1 MPHRQ
6 EADETHAS
14 DDMAGSAVTAGN
26 GEDQP
31 RLLIE
36 VERLVHL
43 KRQMPLVLMA
53 NVVVAPFVAA
63 ALGETL
69 GRRGMYLWAG
79 SLIVLSLL
87 RWLWVR
93 AQPRAESWAAQRRQ
107 ALGYVIGSGLSGLI
121 WGLLGM
127 LAILSDKGLEP
138 VYALLFLCGMVAGGV
153 GSLATLPP
161 VYFAFAIPAIS
172 PVIILYGLMPETARN
187 IYAFAAVVFL
197 SVNLGYAVNLGRTVR
212 RTIELRFENEDL
224 IGRLEAARSRA
235 ERESELKSRFL
246 QSASHDLRQP
256 LQAVT
261 LLLSDI
267 AEQLPEAGGD
277 KIAQAQGSVLSLSN
291 LLDRL
296 LEASRAGAGDMKPQ
310 LAQLP
315 LSAMLSGLAFEFQ
328 QQALDRGVALSIVD
342 SRAAVLSDDLMLT
355 QILRNYLSN
364 ALRHARSRVV
374 LGARRRG
381 EHIRLE
387 VWDDGPGIPE
397 SQHRAI
403 FDAFYQ
409 IGNPERDPR
418 RGHGLGLAIV
428 SSMAQLL
435 GIGHGLR
442 SVPGRG
448 SVFFVELPQSKVAP
462 PAATPP
468 PEPPLTEGRPVQ
480 AEIMLIEDN
489 DTLRQITTDM
499 IARWGYQVEAL
510 PDGDAALA
518 AVEAGSRPHLLIS
531 DLMLPGTRDGLETA
545 KALSRHLGT
554 GLPVAIVTGNAG
566 AIDHAR
572 QMSTGLSRLS
582 VLKKPLLPG
591 RLKAWIEAELA
602 ARAP

>member
-6 EADETHAS
+6 DE
-14 DDMAGSAVTAGN
+14 SAHL
-26 GEDQP
+26 
-31 RLLIE
+31 LLIE
-36 VERLVHL
+36 AERLSHL
-43 KRQMPLVLMA
+43 KRQMPLVLLA
-53 NVVVAPFVAA
+53 NVLVAPFVAL

-69 GRRGMYLWAG
+69 GSGGMWLWAG
-79 SLIVLSLL
+79 GLIGLSIL

-93 AQPRAESWAAQRRQ
+93 AQRPPQDWTAQRLQ
-107 ALGYVIGSGLSGLI
+107 TAGYIIGSGLSGLL

-127 LAILSDKGLEP
+127 LAILCDKGLEP
-138 VYALLFLCGMVAGGV
+138 IYALLFLCGMVAGGI
-153 GSLATLPP
+153 GSLSTVPP

-197 SVNLGYAVNLGRTVR
+197 SVNLGYAVNLGRTIR

-256 LQAVT
+256 LHAVT

-267 AEQLPEAGGD
+267 SEQVPEKGST
-277 KIAQAQGSVLSLSN
+277 KIEQAQSSVLSLSN

-310 LAQLP
+310 LQPLP
-315 LSAMLSGLAFEFQ
+315 LCGLLRNLSFEYEHEAR
-328 QQALDRGVALSIVD
+328 QAGMKLTIVET
-342 SRAAVLSDDLMLT
+342 SRAVLSDELMLT

-364 ALRHARSRVV
+364 ALRHARAHVV

-381 EHIRLE
+381 NRIRLE

-397 SQHRAI
+397 SQHKAI

-428 SSMAQLL
+428 SSMARLL
-435 GIGHGLR
+435 SAEHGLC
-442 SVPGRG
+442 STPGRG
-448 SVFFVELPQSKVAP
+448 SVFYVEMPLSRIATAIEAGPQPRQRREVVEREAD
-462 PAATPP
+462 
-468 PEPPLTEGRPVQ
+468 
-480 AEIMLIEDN
+480 IMIIEDN
-489 DTLRQITTDM
+489 DTLRDITADM
-499 IARWGYQVEAL
+499 VRRWGYRVEAMAN
-510 PDGDAALA
+510 GDAALL
-518 AVEAGSRPHLLIS
+518 AVEAGSRPHMLIT
-531 DLMLPGTRDGLETA
+531 DLMLPGSRDGVETA
-545 KALSRHLGT
+545 RALSRVLGPQ
-554 GLPVAIVTGNAG
+554 LPVAIVTGNAG
-566 AIDHAR
+566 ALDNAR
-572 QMSTGLSRLS
+572 QTASGLARLS

-591 RLKAWIEAELA
+591 RLKAWIEAELSHVGEIRPVA
-602 ARAP
+602 EQRENAGG